1 MAIFR
6 HTENGMDDVA
16 LVIGKPF
23 LNTAE
28 FPSRARAP
36 TRGQGPSSTATNARS
51 TRLASVF
58 VSGGVTG
65 EDHPDAFS
73 SSKRRPD
80 RTDLV
85 RALFRLDVYV
95 SPVIHSCCGV
105 SNRARPP

>member
-16 LVIGKPF
+16 LVIGKPL

-28 FPSRARAP
+28 FPSRARAR

-51 TRLASVF
+51 TRLARVF

-65 EDHPDAFS
+65 EDHPDALS
-73 SSKRRPD
+73 SS
-80 RTDLV
+80 TV
-85 RALFRLDVYV
+85 QMGTV
-95 SPVIHSCCGV
+95 
-105 SNRARPP
+105 